1 MRAPLRLTKLT
12 SQQRKRIKEIRR
24 ESHVRA
30 FGEEL
35 ARVNLDLTEAERV
48 AYLGWMRRLAAQHG
62 VKPGV
67 NAEWEWMSKI
77 EEQLDEEERQKE
89 EWRKIREEQEKKRK
103 EKEVRLIRGRKAN
116 TYESGVAYRSNCA
129 SKERSA

>member
-35 ARVNLDLTEAERV
+35 ARVNLDLTEAERI
-48 AYLGWMRRLAAQHG
+48 AYLGWMRRLAAQNG

-67 NAEWEWMSKI
+67 SAEYEWMKRV
-77 EEQLDEEERQKE
+77 EDEVE
-89 EWRKIREEQEKKRK
+89 
-103 EKEVRLIRGRKAN
+103 A
-116 TYESGVAYRSNCA
+116 TES
-129 SKERSA
+129 

>member
-1 MRAPLRLTKLT
+1 MRAPLQLMKLT
-12 SQQRKRIKEIRR
+12 PEQRQRVKEIQR

-35 ARVNLDLTEAERV
+35 ARVNLDMSEAERI

-67 NAEWEWMSKI
+67 NAEYEWMKRV
-77 EEQLDEEERQKE
+77 EDEVE
-89 EWRKIREEQEKKRK
+89 
-103 EKEVRLIRGRKAN
+103 
-116 TYESGVAYRSNCA
+116 A
-129 SKERSA
+129 SEP